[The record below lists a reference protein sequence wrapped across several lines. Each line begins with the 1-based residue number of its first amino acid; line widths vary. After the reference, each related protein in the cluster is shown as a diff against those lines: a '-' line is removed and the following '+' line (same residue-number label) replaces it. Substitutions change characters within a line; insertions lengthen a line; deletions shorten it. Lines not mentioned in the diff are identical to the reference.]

1 MIAKEL
7 PHQLPHVSL
16 NYYIFYNIKIQYDII
31 VKIKQKLLFGLIDPY
46 ETNILRFGCA
56 WNNWRSFIDVSHEI
70 RN

>member
-56 WNNWRSFIDVSHEI
+56 
-70 RN
+70 